1 MDTIASFKMALRK
14 VLMRGKC
21 YPEEFKVEAVKLVI
35 KRDYSISSV
44 VTRFDITTQ
53 SLLA

>member
-1 MDTIASFKMALRK
+1 MALRK

-21 YPEEFKVEAVKLVI
+21 YPEEFKVEAVKQVI
-35 KRDYSISSV
+35 DSSV